1 MNQFFE
7 GLANQNNAEVTSV
20 VTKDNSS
27 LRAGG
32 YLTIN
37 KGLVS
42 INISYWADA
51 YNSPQYPGYVSIDD
65 LDYTINDTTIGG
77 VKVDS
82 LSKFNEG
89 LGNMGLTSIVENLKI
104 SEDDIRNQINKSI
117 EESNSFKVVF
127 KGLKLFDSL
136 TYEEKKKVVL
146 DFSIEN
152 YDKAHP
158 YTLNKFGLSESPN
171 TKPSLEELKELASPK
186 KK

>member
-42 INISYWADA
+42 INISYWADV
-51 YNSPQYPGYVSIDD
+51 YESQYPGYVSIDD
-65 LDYTINDTTIGG
+65 VDYNIDDTTIGG

-104 SEDDIRNQINKSI
+104 SDDDIKNEIDKSI
-117 EESNSFKVVF
+117 VASSSFKGVYKGF
-127 KGLKLFDSL
+127 KSFDSL
-136 TYEEKKKVVL
+136 SYEEKKKIVL

-152 YDKAHP
+152 YDKANP
-158 YTLNKFGLSESPN
+158 YTLNKFGLCESAN
-171 TKPSLEELKELASPK
+171 IKPSLEELKELANPK

>member
-42 INISYWADA
+42 INISYWADV
-51 YNSPQYPGYVSIDD
+51 YESQYPGYVSIDN
-65 LDYTINDTTIGG
+65 LDYSISDTTIGG

-104 SEDDIRNQINKSI
+104 SDDDIRNEIDKSI
-117 EESNSFKVVF
+117 LASNSFKGVH
-127 KGLKLFDSL
+127 KGLKLFESL
-136 TYEEKKKVVL
+136 TYEEKKKVIL

-152 YDKAHP
+152 YDKANP
-158 YTLNKFGLSESPN
+158 YSLNKFGLCESP
-171 TKPSLEELKELASPK
+171 TVKPSLEELKELAKPK

>member
-20 VTKDNSS
+20 VTKDNSL

-42 INISYWADA
+42 INISYWADV
-51 YNSPQYPGYVSIDD
+51 YESQYPGYVSISEV
-65 LDYTINDTTIGG
+65 DYDIDGTTIGG

-104 SEDDIRNQINKSI
+104 SDDDIKNEIDKSI
-117 EESNSFKVVF
+117 VASNSFKGVF
-127 KGLKLFDSL
+127 KGFKLFDSL
-136 TYEEKKKVVL
+136 PYDERKKIVL
-146 DFSIEN
+146 DFSIQN
-152 YDKAHP
+152 YDKANV
-158 YTLNKFGLSESPN
+158 YTLNKYVLSESQ
-171 TKPSLEELKELASPK
+171 TIKPSLEELKELAKLK